1 MPFPVFAD
9 DGRPVARGTN
19 LKAPDG
25 SPLESRWIVDVE
37 LDTTGPRLELRACAD
52 KDGLPL
58 ARQALRALG
67 NSLGADFDALHDAEL
82 ALTEA
87 CANAVRHAY
96 PDGEGTI
103 GVSIAA
109 HGNEVHAV
117 VRDQGRGMPAERP
130 GPKPIG
136 GLGLKVIEAIAQ
148 DVEIRSQQGLGTEIA
163 MDLPLYAPAA
173 EAVPTPR
180 PDGRIVER
188 VIRQLVAIVAA
199 QSDLAPARISEALMT
214 AEIVARQAPAK
225 VVGKIVRLRIER
237 DALGV
242 QVFLG
247 PFVPGGAEAILRGAG
262 LPVLGSI
269 VERFTDGVWE
279 VPSETGR
286 ASDGEELALRFAT

>member
-1 MPFPVFAD
+1 MPFSVFAD

-37 LDTTGPRLELRACAD
+37 IDTASPRLELRACAD

-67 NSLGADFDALHDAEL
+67 NSVQADFDALHDAEL

-96 PDGEGTI
+96 PDGEGTM

-109 HGNEVHAV
+109 QGDDVHAV
-117 VRDQGRGMPAERP
+117 VRDQGRGMPSEPP

-148 DVEIRSQQGLGTEIA
+148 DVEIRSQQGIGTEVA
-163 MDLPLYAPAA
+163 MDLPLYASAHTA
-173 EAVPTPR
+173 PR
-180 PDGRIVER
+180 EPIDGHLIER
-188 VIRQLVAIVAA
+188 VIRQLVAIVTA
-199 QSDLAPARISEALMT
+199 QSDLPPDRISEALIA
-214 AEIVARQAPAK
+214 AEIVARKAPAK
-225 VVGKIVRLRIER
+225 VVDEVVRLRIER
-237 DALGV
+237 DALGA
-242 QVFLG
+242 QLFLG
-247 PFVPGGAEAILRGAG
+247 PFVPGGAEAILEGSG
-262 LPVLGSI
+262 TPVLGSI
-269 VERFTDGVWE
+269 VERFADSVWH
-279 VPSETGR
+279 VPPETGR